1 MPTLGVVVL
10 SLRGMQHL
18 SECLES
24 VKWADAVELLH
35 VGEGEPPG
43 GVSANFPLVPR
54 KLASTEELG
63 DIPRQIATD
72 WVLYLWGEERVEP
85 ELREELRELC
95 QEKMAAAPFGYR
107 IPIRSRLLGCWVEGS
122 LLGPS
127 PSLRLSR
134 GIEEIT
140 SGWWGSAEN
149 RLQGYPTLQRGWL
162 GDYSAAEL
170 KHGFDRLQDISQIW
184 AERLQTKGENLTP
197 LASVLR
203 PLPVFIKVL
212 LRNRLFLNG
221 FAGLT
226 LSTLAAYGAFLACA
240 KIWEA
245 RNVTE
250 RKKGGE

>member
-1 MPTLGVVVL
+1 
-10 SLRGMQHL
+10 MQHL

-43 GVSANFPLVPR
+43 GVSANFPLVLR
-54 KLASTEELG
+54 KVASTEELG

-72 WVLYLWGEERVEP
+72 WILYLWGEERVEP

-95 QEKMAAAPFGYR
+95 QEKMAAAPLGYR

-140 SGWWGSAEN
+140 SGWWSSAEN
-149 RLQGYPTLQRGWL
+149 RLQGCPTLQRGWL
-162 GDYSAAEL
+162 GDYTAAEL

-184 AERLQTKGENLTP
+184 AARLETKGENLTG

-245 RNVTE
+245 KNVTE